1 MQIKRK
7 SLNRT
12 RGISQFYLYV
22 NFIMLSFRRE
32 GRLTFSQWSLTL
44 VLSVSCGCERVRK
57 VLQCDWASDILAVTD
72 AFQEDYFRTQEVL
85 SMRITSRKNH
95 TNFCALIKSYLFSVS
110 VSVLSAFVARVNERT
125 STELTSDCS
134 LRNLRQRETSQH
146 TVNANK

>member
-44 VLSVSCGCERVRK
+44 VLSVSCGC
-57 VLQCDWASDILAVTD
+57 
-72 AFQEDYFRTQEVL
+72 
-85 SMRITSRKNH
+85 
-95 TNFCALIKSYLFSVS
+95 
-110 VSVLSAFVARVNERT
+110 VA
-125 STELTSDCS
+125 
-134 LRNLRQRETSQH
+134 H
-146 TVNANK
+146 